1 MHALTNRERCNTVSP
16 TMKFSQQHLKRMQSS
31 FTCGAERNLRKTY
44 AVIFQQNEKQKIYMK
59 KSSYMEC
66 LDAFLILYLVNY

>member
-1 MHALTNRERCNTVSP
+1 
-16 TMKFSQQHLKRMQSS
+16 MQSS

-59 KSSYMEC
+59 KPSYMEC
-66 LDAFLILYLVNY
+66 LDYAFLILYLGNY